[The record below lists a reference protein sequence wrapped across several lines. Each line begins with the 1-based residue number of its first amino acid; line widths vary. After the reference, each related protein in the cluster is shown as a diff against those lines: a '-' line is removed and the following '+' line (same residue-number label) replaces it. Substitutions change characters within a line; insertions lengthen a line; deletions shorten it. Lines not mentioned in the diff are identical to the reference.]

1 MHIDLHED
9 LLRQFVFLNKKT
21 YIRRVDPA
29 QGGRWGQSISVPKT
43 MAKTAEKLLTQREP
57 LPVAPLSQF
66 GGKKGIQCSFFLWNT
81 HSGLFPNGKP
91 CGKRHSYVG
100 DHFPP
105 APILPHLSKTNLT
118 GIEKY
123 FF

>member
-1 MHIDLHED
+1 MGPINIRAENNDKNGWEIVDTTGALACCA
-9 LLRQFVFLNKKT
+9 FVAIREKT
-21 YIRRVDPA
+21 
-29 QGGRWGQSISVPKT
+29 
-43 MAKTAEKLLTQREP
+43 
-57 LPVAPLSQF
+57 
-66 GGKKGIQCSFFLWNT
+66 GIQCSFFLWNT

-91 CGKRHSYVG
+91 CGKRHSDVG

-105 APILPHLSKTNLT
+105 APILPHLSKTNPT